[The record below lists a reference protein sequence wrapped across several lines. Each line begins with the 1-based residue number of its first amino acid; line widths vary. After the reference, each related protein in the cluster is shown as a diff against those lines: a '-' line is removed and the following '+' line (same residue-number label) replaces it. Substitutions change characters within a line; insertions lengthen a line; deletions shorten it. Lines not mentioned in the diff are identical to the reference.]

1 MCAAAHV
8 TDEKVI
14 SHSYQ
19 LTAKGPL
26 NTTNVMRIL
35 LPSAPIQVV
44 VCDVKGEKVV
54 TASNEWD
61 EKSRTLFLSFENDPD
76 GVSVI
81 IDW

>member
-1 MCAAAHV
+1 
-8 TDEKVI
+8 
-14 SHSYQ
+14 
-19 LTAKGPL
+19 
-26 NTTNVMRIL
+26 MRIL
-35 LPSAPIQVV
+35 LSSAPIQVV